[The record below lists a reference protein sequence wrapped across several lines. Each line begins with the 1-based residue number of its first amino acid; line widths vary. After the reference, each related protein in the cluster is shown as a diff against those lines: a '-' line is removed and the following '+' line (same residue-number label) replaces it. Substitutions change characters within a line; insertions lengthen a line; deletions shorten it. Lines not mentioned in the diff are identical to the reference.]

1 MLADHC
7 GRTRYR
13 IGFEIRFAIIWG
25 EARAK
30 AKRLPRFQN
39 LVEGTG
45 EAQRDSN
52 RRDALGRQLAN
63 PRTVN

>member
-1 MLADHC
+1 M
-7 GRTRYR
+7 
-13 IGFEIRFAIIWG
+13 
-25 EARAK
+25 AK
-30 AKRLPRFQN
+30 VKRLPRFRN

-52 RRDALGRQLAN
+52 RRDALGRELAI